1 MTWRE
6 LPAADR
12 VPWAFQEPGK
22 PFRCRDAPKINSL
35 VVQLRQ
41 ILDGDHEKIVDF
53 IQDAEAQR
61 EAHGR
66 KNIVLDMRFNG
77 GGKLFLPRDLFMPW
91 PARAPGQFFFF
102 TLPETLSASI

>member
-35 VVQLRQ
+35 VGQLRQ

-77 GGKLFLPRDLFMPW
+77 GGEIFLTRQLVERRAGGVAGTLFFLFTPGTE
-91 PARAPGQFFFF
+91 PARR
-102 TLPETLSASI
+102 